1 MTLAT
6 KGLGFYER
14 LHMRHRRWRYAYK
27 SERPSIAFL
36 KCLDLDGRT
45 LVDVGANWG
54 VYSWIMSECAGQQ
67 GRVFAFEPQPELNV
81 HLQSLRRSFGLQNLT
96 ITAAGL
102 SSTPATLELQRPK
115 VGSGEAGVNL
125 PAGTFD
131 EVIEVPVVTLD
142 NFLSEVEHGPVAFIK
157 ADVQGHE
164 YNVFLGAEQTIVEH
178 KPVLLFELF
187 DYEADRG
194 EIFDLL
200 ANLGYIGWFYNVDP
214 VDHKSLRRNGRGVLI
229 DHSEY
234 RQHSNVR
241 EGLDFRNYFFVH
253 QDSDTHGVMR
263 ELAGVRVDSAG
274 VFNG

>member
-36 KCLDLDGRT
+36 KGLDLDGRT
-45 LVDVGANWG
+45 LVDAGANWG
-54 VYSWIMSECAGQQ
+54 VYSWIMSECAGQK

-81 HLQSLRRSFGLQNLT
+81 HLQSLRQSFGLQNLT
-96 ITAAGL
+96 IKGAGL
-102 SSTPATLELQRPK
+102 SSAPATLELQRPK

-131 EVIEVPVVTLD
+131 EVIEVPVVRLD
-142 NFLSEVEHGPVAFIK
+142 DFLSEVEHGPVGFIK

-187 DYEADRG
+187 DYEADSG

-214 VDHKSLRRNGRGVLI
+214 VDHKSLRRNGRGVFI

-241 EGLDFRNYFFVH
+241 EGLDFRNYFFLH
-253 QDSDTHGVMR
+253 KDGSEGARIRKRQGQLLH
-263 ELAGVRVDSAG
+263 SAAL
-274 VFNG
+274 